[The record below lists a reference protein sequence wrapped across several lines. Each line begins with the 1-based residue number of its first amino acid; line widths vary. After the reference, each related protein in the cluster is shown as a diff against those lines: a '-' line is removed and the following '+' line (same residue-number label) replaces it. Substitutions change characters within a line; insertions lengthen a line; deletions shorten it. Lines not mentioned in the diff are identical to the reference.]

1 MIRKKRMS
9 KGIAKILSGL
19 LVFGMVAGLVP
30 AAPGGTVHAKASDVS
45 EPGVA
50 VYATKEQ
57 LMTAFMPDEN
67 GTNANVGKL
76 LFGKNAS
83 GNAQDWY
90 ILGKDAGVKNG
101 DNTIIFAASPMTTV
115 NFNGLNEKDYMI
127 EYGTYA
133 DGAPARVCAN
143 HYGASNLRVTL
154 QGMAINKDYF
164 SDAEQTLMQ
173 ATTVTTTDKKAKKDY
188 TTTDKLYALEGVN
201 DAIILK
207 AGSNNSVQLQRSVY
221 WSEDEFWLRSPY
233 ESSYSGTHDYT
244 ANYTSTKEQKVS
256 GDQVD
261 ENYAIRPAA
270 NLDLSNVLFA
280 SAATCNDGTIN
291 IGEAMTLRLDGKNKG
306 IGTVTYNA
314 STKKIKVDRGNTTDR
329 VYLMAQC
336 KLGGQESLDGCT
348 IYKSQDVTMFSDDVD
363 LSKCK
368 IWLETTDADGM
379 IYAVEATEENGGT
392 PAEEHTGIHSIDLPS
407 GAWQGVDSLD
417 KISDAGYYYL
427 TDNVSLTE
435 SWTPQNNVVLCLNGK
450 TITMNADDKAVI
462 EVDSNNSFTLC
473 DCKGEGKVTHG
484 TKLDGTNKYSGSGV
498 NVKGTFTMYGGS
510 ISGNTA
516 DQGGGVYN
524 RGTFNM
530 NGGTITSNIAINGG
544 GVYINKGTFNMYGG
558 TITGNKAE
566 QTNGTAYGGGVYINK
581 GTFTMSGGEITKN
594 TATVGGG
601 GVFNEGTFTMSAG
614 TTISENKAYGGG
626 GVFNGNGTFTMSGG
640 TISRNELVGPA
651 SNLSGGGVF
660 SQGGTFTMSGGTIT
674 GNKAKEYGG
683 GVFINTGTFTMSGGE
698 ITSNSSESCGGG
710 VCYSSSRLFKMSG
723 TVNITENKVG
733 TTPNNLYLW
742 NGQQVSASGLTS
754 GAKIGVTTQI
764 APTNDSSVPI
774 TSDSVSA
781 NCFSSDNS
789 DYETAIDE
797 NSKVVLKK
805 KAAVEAPS
813 ITKQPQPVSVK
824 VGETATFTVEAAGEG
839 LSYQWMVDK
848 NDNRG
853 FVDIAGATSESYTLN
868 AISKEYNGYR
878 YQCMVSIPSGHTGH
892 TISDCVTLT
901 VTEDAAPTPS
911 PNPTPNPEPTPTPA
925 PNPAPEATTPTPD
938 PAPATSTPAASTTTA
953 PASSAAA
960 APAQVTYDIL
970 DGAGSSWTQNTDGS
984 LAIRGSGEISKF
996 REVKVDGV
1004 TVDPV
1009 NYTVTEGST
1018 IITFKPEYLKSLSA
1032 GNHSFELVWTDGTA
1046 ATNFTVAENADQSA
1060 KSPKTGEDFSRTLC
1074 TVLLMVSCAGLA
1086 GMFVRRK
1093 KSSLR

>member
-30 AAPGGTVHAKASDVS
+30 AVPGGTVHAKAEDIS
-45 EPGVA
+45 ESSVTA
-50 VYATKEQ
+50 YATKEQ
-57 LMTAFMPDEN
+57 LMTAFTPDADGN
-67 GTNANVGKL
+67 AANVGKL
-76 LFGKNAS
+76 LFGKNVS
-83 GNAQDWY
+83 GDAQDWY
-90 ILGKDAGVKNG
+90 ILGNDKGVQRE
-101 DNTIIFAASPMTTV
+101 NTVIFAASPMATA
-115 NFNGLNEKDYMI
+115 NFNGLNEKDYMR

-133 DGAPARVCAN
+133 DGAPARVCTN

-188 TTTDKLYALEGVN
+188 TTTDKLYALEGVV

-233 ESSYSGTHDYT
+233 ESSYGSTHDYT

-256 GDQVD
+256 GNQVD
-261 ENYAIRPAA
+261 EKYAIRPAT

-314 STKKIKVDRGNTTDR
+314 STKKIKVDKGNTTDR
-329 VYLMAQC
+329 VYLMVQY
-336 KLGGQESLDGCT
+336 KLGGQESLNGCT
-348 IYKSQDVTMFSDDVD
+348 IYESQDVTGFSDDVD

-392 PAEEHTGIHSIDLPS
+392 PAEEHTGIHSIVLPS
-407 GAWQGVDSLD
+407 GETWQGVDSLD
-417 KISDAGYYYL
+417 KILDAGYYYL
-427 TDNVSLTE
+427 TANVSLTE

-484 TKLDGTNKYSGSGV
+484 TKQDDTNKYSGSGV
-498 NVKGTFTMYGGS
+498 NVKVKGTFTMYGGS

-524 RGTFNM
+524 SGTFNM
-530 NGGTITSNIAINGG
+530 NGGTITSNTANNGG
-544 GVYINKGTFNMYGG
+544 GVYNDNAGRFIMYGG

-566 QTNGTAYGGGVYINK
+566 QTYGTEYGGGVYNQ
-581 GTFTMSGGEITKN
+581 GTFNMYGGEITNN
-594 TATVGGG
+594 TAIVGGG
-601 GVFNEGTFTMSAG
+601 GVFNKGTFTMSAG

-683 GVFINTGTFTMSGGE
+683 GVYINTGTFTMSGGE
-698 ITSNSSESCGGG
+698 ITSNSSESYGGG
-710 VCYSSSRLFKMSG
+710 VCYSSSQLFKMSG

-754 GAKIGVTTQI
+754 GAEIGVTTQI
-764 APTNDSSVPI
+764 APTNDSSVTI
-774 TSDSVSA
+774 TSDSVSV

-805 KAAVEAPS
+805 KPAVEAPS

-848 NDNRG
+848 KDNAG
-853 FVDIAGATSESYTLN
+853 FVNIDEATSESYTLN

-878 YQCMVSIPSGHTGH
+878 YQCMVSNLSGHV
-892 TISDCVTLT
+892 ISECVTLT
-901 VTEDAAPTPS
+901 VTEDAAPTPNPN
-911 PNPTPNPEPTPTPA
+911 PNPTPEPNPEPTPTPT
-925 PNPAPEATTPTPD
+925 PNPTPEATTTTPD
-938 PAPATSTPAASTTTA
+938 PAPATTTPAASTTTA
-953 PASSAAA
+953 PASSVP
-960 APAQVTYDIL
+960 APVTYDIL

-1060 KSPKTGEDFSRTLC
+1060 KSPKTGEDFSMALC
-1074 TVLLMVSCAGLA
+1074 TALLMVSCAGLA
-1086 GMFVRRK
+1086 GIFVRRK

>member
-1 MIRKKRMS
+1 MIRKKRMG

-30 AAPGGTVHAKASDVS
+30 EVPGGTVHAKAADVS
-45 EPGVA
+45 EPGVN

-57 LMTAFMPDEN
+57 LMTAFTPDEN

-83 GNAQDWY
+83 GTAQGWY
-90 ILGKDAGVKNG
+90 ILGTDKGVQR
-101 DNTIIFAASPMTTV
+101 DNTIIFAASSIEENV
-115 NFNGLNEKDYMI
+115 LFNNDKSDKSYKEG
-127 EYGTYA
+127 YGIYA
-133 DGAPARVCAN
+133 DGNPTEVYAN
-143 HYGASNLRVTL
+143 HYGASRLRTTL
-154 QGMAINKDYF
+154 QNMASNTNYF
-164 SDAEQTLMQ
+164 SVAEQALMQ
-173 ATTVTTTDKKAKKDY
+173 ATTVTTTDTKNENKKY
-188 TTTDKLYALEGVN
+188 TTTDKLYALEG
-201 DAIILK
+201 DYKATSLK
-207 AGSNNSVQLQRSVY
+207 AGSDNSVLLQRSTY
-221 WSEDEFWLRSPY
+221 WSGEEFWLRSPDSIY
-233 ESSYSGTHDYT
+233 PHSGSDAYF
-244 ANYTSTKEQKVS
+244 TSMR
-256 GDQVD
+256 DQNV
-261 ENYAIRPAA
+261 NGMYVNAGTAIRPAA

-280 SAATCNDGTIN
+280 SAFSVESRKIE
-291 IGEAMTLRLDGKNKG
+291 EAMTLRLDGKNKG
-306 IGTVTYNA
+306 IGTATYNA
-314 STKKIKVDRGNTTDR
+314 LTKEIKVNRGNTADT
-329 VYLMAQC
+329 VYLIVQYKAD
-336 KLGGQESLDGCT
+336 GQETFYGQP
-348 IYKSQDVTMFSDDVD
+348 IEISQDVKSYEDVD

-368 IWLETTDADGM
+368 IWLETTSDGL

-392 PAEEHTGIHSIDLPS
+392 TAEEHTGLHLIDLPQ
-407 GAWQGVDSLD
+407 GATWTGINSLD
-417 KISDAGYYYL
+417 NDLSAGYYYL

-484 TKLDGTNKYSGSGV
+484 TKPDGTNKYSGSGV

-601 GVFNEGTFTMSAG
+601 GVLNDSGQFTMSAG

-626 GVFNGNGTFTMSGG
+626 GVLNDKGTFTMSGG
-640 TISRNELVGPA
+640 TISRNELVGPD

-674 GNKAKEYGG
+674 GNKAREYGG

-698 ITSNSSESCGGG
+698 ITSNSSESYGGG
-710 VCYSSSRLFKMSG
+710 VCYSSSQLFKMSG

-754 GAKIGVTTQI
+754 GAEIGVTTQI

-774 TSDSVSA
+774 TSDSVSV

-797 NSKVVLKK
+797 NSKVVLKTK
-805 KAAVEAPS
+805 TAVEAPS

-824 VGETATFTVEAAGEG
+824 VGETATFTVEAAGAD

-901 VTEDAAPTPS
+901 VTEDVAPTPNPE
-911 PNPTPNPEPTPTPA
+911 PNPEPKPEPTPTPA
-925 PNPAPEATTPTPD
+925 PNPTPEATTPTPD
-938 PAPATSTPAASTTTA
+938 PAPATSTPAASATTA
-953 PASSAAA
+953 STAA

-1004 TVDPV
+1004 TVDPI

-1046 ATNFTVAENADQSA
+1046 ATNFMVAENADQSA